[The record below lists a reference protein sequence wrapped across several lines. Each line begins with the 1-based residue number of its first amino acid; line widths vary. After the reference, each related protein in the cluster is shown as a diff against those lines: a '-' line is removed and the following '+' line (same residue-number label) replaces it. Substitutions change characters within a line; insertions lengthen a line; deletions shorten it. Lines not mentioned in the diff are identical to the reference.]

1 MLLELAQR
9 IGLVVLLG
17 QQLLQ
22 AERGERNAKQG
33 EHGGGARHHA
43 IGRRGAGGERMAAV
57 RGQRRCLQERETHI

>member
-1 MLLELAQR
+1 M
-9 IGLVVLLG
+9 LLG

-22 AERGERNAKQG
+22 AKRGERNAKES

-57 RGQRRCLQERETHI
+57 RGQRRCLQERERESMI